1 MPLYPVNIIVE
12 REFRFTAND
21 FEFLRDVVNRS
32 TGIVVTDEKE
42 DMFYSRLARRIRRL
56 GLDDFKQYCDLLK
69 NDEDGIETAMLANA
83 ITTNLTS
90 FFREEHHFH
99 FLSQTV
105 FPELA
110 KTSAAGRR
118 LRIWSAGCST
128 GEEPHSIAVTICES
142 ELLAGG
148 WDVRI
153 LATDVNSEVL
163 AQAAEGIYSLGR
175 IEGIHQ
181 QRIQQW
187 FLKGK
192 GGRQGM
198 VRVKP
203 EVRRLIDFAE
213 LNLISAWSLPE
224 PVDFVF
230 CRNVIIYFNSQTKK
244 ILVDRIADNLNIGGY
259 LFLGHSESLF
269 MVSERFEL
277 ISNTV
282 YRKKY

>member
-1 MPLYPVNIIVE
+1 MTLCPVNITVE
-12 REFRFTAND
+12 REFRFTADD
-21 FEFLRDVVNRS
+21 FEFLRDIVNRS

-56 GLDDFKQYCDLLK
+56 GLNDFKQYCDLIK

-99 FLSQTV
+99 FLSQTIL
-105 FPELA
+105 PELV
-110 KTSAAGRR
+110 KTTATGRR

-142 ELLAGG
+142 ELLASG
-148 WDVRI
+148 WDIRI

-163 AQAAEGIYSLGR
+163 AQAAEGIYSQGR
-175 IEGIHQ
+175 VEGIHQ
-181 QRIQQW
+181 QRLQQW

-230 CRNVIIYFNSQTKK
+230 CRNVIIYFNRQTKK
-244 ILVDRIADNLNIGGY
+244 ILVDRIADNLKIGGY

-277 ISNTV
+277 ITNTV

>member
-1 MPLYPVNIIVE
+1 MTLCPVNITVE
-12 REFRFTAND
+12 REFRFTADD
-21 FEFLRDVVNRS
+21 FEFLRDIVNRS

-56 GLDDFKQYCDLLK
+56 GLNDFKQYCDLIK

-99 FLSQTV
+99 FLSQTIL
-105 FPELA
+105 PELV
-110 KTSAAGRR
+110 KTTATGRR

-142 ELLAGG
+142 ELLTSG

-163 AQAAEGIYSLGR
+163 AQAAEGIYSQGR
-175 IEGIHQ
+175 VEGIHQ
-181 QRIQQW
+181 QRLQQW

-230 CRNVIIYFNSQTKK
+230 CRNVIIYFNRQTKK
-244 ILVDRIADNLNIGGY
+244 ILVDRIADNLKIGGY

-277 ISNTV
+277 ITNTV